1 MHLEK
6 TGQQKSL
13 VQRCDYRSLTIIE
26 HAPPNVHFYLYA
38 FISSL
43 DLDNSNTLSGSWG
56 SNPAL
61 ALCLSIDKL
70 CLCFNL
76 HINLTISWYIEAFL
90 WLKKKKKNTP
100 AAQVYFLRLTILKE
114 VRESSSALVLA
125 EDRTLGQ
132 LRKKRE
138 PWMLTQQ
145 DNVEWGEVFWTG
157 TGKKDAKAA
166 GQDSQAP
173 WDTSV
178 SIFKAM
184 GTLPYWNIFDI
195 KCSVNSRCTT
205 C

>member
-1 MHLEK
+1 MSE
-6 TGQQKSL
+6 
-13 VQRCDYRSLTIIE
+13 
-26 HAPPNVHFYLYA
+26 
-38 FISSL
+38 
-43 DLDNSNTLSGSWG
+43 SWG

-90 WLKKKKKNTP
+90 WLKKKKPP

-145 DNVEWGEVFWTG
+145 DNVEWGEIFWTG

-195 KCSVNSRCTT
+195 KGSVNSRCTT